1 MKNSIKPIISLVT
14 AICLTAPAL
23 SLYSSQ
29 TEVINDLT
37 VSAASTGTL
46 KDSGISYKDCAET
59 INNPG
64 AGYTNSVW
72 YVCKPGD
79 TPVHDPKGS
88 LVVMFVDI
96 SAFSSGANGKT
107 DAAGKYTEG
116 TDYDLDEEFFKG
128 IRGTL
133 ENCRKNGC
141 TVGMRFRYDING
153 KDNPEP
159 ATFEQVFHH
168 IDQIHEDHFLDDY
181 EDILMYIESGFV
193 GKWGE
198 QHGGKYTTPEYKS
211 KLLGKMLEIVPESVS
226 VTVRTADTFY
236 NWAGIKPDELAD
248 YKAEEGTDAARV
260 GMYNDGYMGS
270 DTDLGTYLTPNREK
284 TVQWMN
290 TQMKHAYFGGE
301 FSGNIDYAKKFDN
314 YLPENC
320 IKEMYATHLTYI
332 NSNIWPLYKDFKFES
347 KYDIDGADNSAY
359 YGETVYKFIRDHLG
373 YRFLVKKS
381 ELSSEATQ
389 GGSAEIHFSI
399 ENTGFA
405 NVIKKQKAAVILE
418 KDGKTIN
425 APVDTDSRN
434 WESAAVTDDGLLL
447 NLPGSIDAGSWKVYL
462 KLYYDTTGENT
473 PDICVR
479 FSNEDIYN
487 EDLGANYLGT
497 LDVAEA
503 ENNSDDT
510 FTVTSLSSPNTPVI
524 KGDVNSDGSVTTAD
538 ITALQ
543 KFLLADST
551 IHITEPSSADMN
563 DDGSV
568 NIIDFIL
575 LKKLLLK

>member
-1 MKNSIKPIISLVT
+1 MKNSIKPIISLAAAV
-14 AICLTAPAL
+14 CLTAPCI
-23 SLYSSQ
+23 SPYSSQ
-29 TEVINDLT
+29 TEVINNLT

-107 DAAGKYTEG
+107 DAAGNYSEG
-116 TDYDLDEEFFKG
+116 TDYDLDEAFFKG

-141 TVGMRFRYDING
+141 TVGMRFRYDIDG
-153 KDNPEP
+153 KDDPEP
-159 ATFEQVFHH
+159 AGFEQVLHH

-198 QHGGKYTTPEYKS
+198 QHGGKYTTPEYKA
-211 KLLGKMLEIVPESVS
+211 KLLGKMLEIVPDSVS

-236 NWAGIKPDELAD
+236 TWAGIKPDDFAD
-248 YKAEEGTDAARV
+248 YVAEEGSDAARV

-270 DTDLGTYLTPNREK
+270 DTDLGTYLTPDREK
-284 TVQWMN
+284 TVKWMN

-332 NSNIWPLYKDFKFES
+332 NSNIWPLYKEFKFES
-347 KYDIDGADNSAY
+347 RYDIDGVDNSAY
-359 YGETVYKFIRDHLG
+359 YGETVYRFIRDHLG
-373 YRFLVKKS
+373 YRFLVTGS
-381 ELSSEATQ
+381 ELSTEAAQ

-399 ENTGFA
+399 ANTGFA
-405 NVIKKQKAAVILE
+405 NVIKKQKAVVILE
-418 KDGKTIN
+418 KNGRTIA
-425 APVDTDSRN
+425 APVDIDSRK
-434 WESAAVTDDGLLL
+434 WESAAVTDEQL
-447 NLPGSIDAGSWKVYL
+447 NLKLPGNTDAGSYKVYL
-462 KLYYDTTGENT
+462 KIYYDTTGEDT

-479 FSNEDIYN
+479 FSNENIWSK
-487 EDLGANYLGT
+487 DLGANYLGT
-497 LDVAEA
+497 LDVVKA

-510 FTVTSLSSPNTPVI
+510 FTVTSLSSQNSSVI
-524 KGDVNSDGSVTTAD
+524 KGDVNSDGTVTTAD

-543 KFLLADST
+543 RFLLADST

>member
-1 MKNSIKPIISLVT
+1 MKNNMKTIVSLIT
-14 AICLTAPAL
+14 AICLTAPVL
-23 SLYSSQ
+23 SQYSGQ
-29 TEVINDLT
+29 TEIKDNH
-37 VSAASTGTL
+37 SIHAESTGTF

-64 AGYTNSVW
+64 AGYTSSVW
-72 YVCKPGD
+72 YVCKPD
-79 TPVHDPKGS
+79 NTPVHDPKGS

-96 SAFSSGANGKT
+96 SAFSSSANGKT
-107 DAAGKYTEG
+107 DAEGNYTEG
-116 TDYDLDEEFFKG
+116 TDYDLDEAFFKG

-141 TVGMRFRYDING
+141 TVGMRFRYDIDG
-153 KDNPEP
+153 KDDPEP

-168 IDQIHEDHFLDDY
+168 IDQIREDHFLDDY

-198 QHGGKYTTPEYKS
+198 QHGGKYTTPEYKA
-211 KLLGKMLEIVPESVS
+211 KLLGKMLEIVPDSVS

-236 NWAGIKPDELAD
+236 TWAGIKPDDLAD
-248 YKAEEGTDAARV
+248 YVAEEGSDAARV

-270 DTDLGTYLTPNREK
+270 DTDLGTYLTPDREK
-284 TVQWMN
+284 TVKWMN

-301 FSGNIDYAKKFDN
+301 FSGDTGYAKKFKN

-332 NSNIWPLYKDFKFES
+332 NSNIWALYKDFKFES

-359 YGETVYKFIRDHLG
+359 YGETVYRFIRDHLG
-373 YRFLVKKS
+373 YRFLVTGS
-381 ELSSEATQ
+381 ELSTEAAQ

-399 ENTGFA
+399 ANTGFA

-418 KDGKTIN
+418 KDGKTII
-425 APVDTDSRN
+425 APVDTDSQN

-447 NLPGSIDAGSWKVYL
+447 NLPGNINAGSWKVYL

-479 FSNEDIYN
+479 FSNVDIYN

-503 ENNSDDT
+503 ENTSGDT
-510 FTVTSLSSPNTPVI
+510 FTATSLSSQNTSVI
-524 KGDVNSDGSVTTAD
+524 KGDVNSDSSVTTAD
-538 ITALQ
+538 LTALQ
-543 KFLLADST
+543 KFLLADDS
-551 IHITEPSSADMN
+551 IQITESSADMN
-563 DDGSV
+563 DDGAV

>member
-1 MKNSIKPIISLVT
+1 MKNNMKNIISLIAAVS
-14 AICLTAPAL
+14 LTASIAL
-23 SLYSSQ
+23 PYNGHNGIIRDDHS
-29 TEVINDLT
+29 
-37 VSAASTGTL
+37 VSAESTGTF

-64 AGYTNSVW
+64 AGYTSSVW
-72 YVCKPGD
+72 YVCKPGN
-79 TPVHDPKGS
+79 TPVHNPKGS

-96 SAFSSGANGKT
+96 SAFSSGSNGKT
-107 DAAGKYTEG
+107 DADGNYTEG
-116 TDYDLDEEFFKG
+116 TDYDLDEAFFKG

-198 QHGGKYTTPEYKS
+198 QHGGKYTTPEHKA

-236 NWAGIKPDELAD
+236 NWAGIKPDDLAG
-248 YKAEEGTDAARV
+248 YVAEGGTDAARV

-284 TVQWMN
+284 TVHWMN

-301 FSGNIDYAKKFDN
+301 FSGNIDYAKKFEN

-381 ELSSEATQ
+381 ELSSEAAQ
-389 GGSAEIHFSI
+389 GGHAEIHFSI

-418 KDGKTIN
+418 KDGKTIT

-447 NLPGSIDAGSWKVYL
+447 NLPGNIDAGSWKVYL
-462 KLYYDTTGENT
+462 KLYYETTGEET

-497 LDVAEA
+497 LDVAKA
-503 ENNSDDT
+503 ENTSGDT
-510 FTVTSLSSPNTPVI
+510 FTASSLSSNNTSVI
-524 KGDVNSDGSVTTAD
+524 KGDVNSDGTVNTAD
-538 ITALQ
+538 LTALQ
-543 KFLLADST
+543 KFLLADDS
-551 IHITEPSSADMN
+551 IKITESSADMN
-563 DDGSV
+563 DDGAV
-568 NIIDFIL
+568 NIIDFIV
-575 LKKLLLK
+575 LKKVFLK

>member
-1 MKNSIKPIISLVT
+1 MKNNMKTIVSLIT
-14 AICLTAPAL
+14 AICLTAPVL
-23 SLYSSQ
+23 SQYSGQ
-29 TEVINDLT
+29 TEIKDNH
-37 VSAASTGTL
+37 SIHAESTGTF

-64 AGYTNSVW
+64 AGYTSSVW
-72 YVCKPGD
+72 YVCKPD
-79 TPVHDPKGS
+79 NTPVHDPKGS

-107 DAAGKYTEG
+107 DAEGNYTEG
-116 TDYDLDEEFFKG
+116 TDYDLDEAFFKG

-141 TVGMRFRYDING
+141 TVGMRFRYDIDG
-153 KDNPEP
+153 KDDPEP

-198 QHGGKYTTPEYKS
+198 QHGGKYTTPEYKA

-284 TVQWMN
+284 TVKWMN

-332 NSNIWPLYKDFKFES
+332 NSNIWALYKDFKFES

-359 YGETVYKFIRDHLG
+359 YGETVYRFIRDHLG
-373 YRFLVKKS
+373 YRFLVTGS
-381 ELSSEATQ
+381 ELSTEAAQ

-399 ENTGFA
+399 ANTGFA

-418 KDGKTIN
+418 KDGKTIT
-425 APVDTDSRN
+425 APVDTDSQN

-447 NLPGSIDAGSWKVYL
+447 NLPGNINAGSWKVYL

-479 FSNEDIYN
+479 FSNVDIYN

-503 ENNSDDT
+503 ENTSGDT
-510 FTVTSLSSPNTPVI
+510 FTATSLSSQNTSVI
-524 KGDVNSDGSVTTAD
+524 KGDVNSDSSVTTAD
-538 ITALQ
+538 LTALQ
-543 KFLLADST
+543 KFLLADDS
-551 IHITEPSSADMN
+551 IQITESSADMN
-563 DDGSV
+563 DDGAV

>member
-1 MKNSIKPIISLVT
+1 MKNNMKTIVSLIT
-14 AICLTAPAL
+14 AICLTAPVL
-23 SLYSSQ
+23 SQYSGQ
-29 TEVINDLT
+29 TEIKDNH
-37 VSAASTGTL
+37 SIHAESTGTF

-64 AGYTNSVW
+64 AGYTSSVW
-72 YVCKPGD
+72 YVCKPD
-79 TPVHDPKGS
+79 NTPVHDPKGS

-107 DAAGKYTEG
+107 DAEGNYTEG
-116 TDYDLDEEFFKG
+116 TDYDLDEAFFKG

-141 TVGMRFRYDING
+141 TVGMRFRYDIDG
-153 KDNPEP
+153 KDDPEP

-198 QHGGKYTTPEYKS
+198 QHGGKYTTPEYKA

-284 TVQWMN
+284 TVKWMN

-332 NSNIWPLYKDFKFES
+332 NSNIWALYKDFKFES

-381 ELSSEATQ
+381 ELSSEASQ

-418 KDGKTIN
+418 KDGKTFT

-447 NLPGSIDAGSWKVYL
+447 NLPGNINAGSWKVYL

-479 FSNEDIYN
+479 FSNVDIYN

-503 ENNSDDT
+503 ENTSGDT
-510 FTVTSLSSPNTPVI
+510 FTATSLSSQNTSVI
-524 KGDVNSDGSVTTAD
+524 KGDVNSDSSVTTAD
-538 ITALQ
+538 LTALQ
-543 KFLLADST
+543 KFLLADDS
-551 IHITEPSSADMN
+551 IQITESSADMN
-563 DDGSV
+563 DDGAV

>member
-64 AGYTNSVW
+64 AGYTSSVW
-72 YVCKPGD
+72 YVCKPGN
-79 TPVHDPKGS
+79 TPVHNPKGS

-96 SAFSSGANGKT
+96 SAFSSGSNGTT
-107 DAAGKYTEG
+107 DADGNYTEG

-153 KDNPEP
+153 KDDPEP
-159 ATFEQVFHH
+159 ADFEQVLHH

-284 TVQWMN
+284 TVKWMN

-359 YGETVYKFIRDHLG
+359 YGETVFKFIRDHLG

-381 ELSSEATQ
+381 ELSSEASQ

-418 KDGKTIN
+418 KDGGTIT
-425 APVDTDSRN
+425 APVDIDSRR
-434 WESAAVTDDGLLL
+434 WESAAITDEQLKLK
-447 NLPGSIDAGSWKVYL
+447 LPGNADAGSYKVYL
-462 KLYYDTTGENT
+462 KLYYDTTGEDT

-479 FSNEDIYN
+479 FSNENIWSR
-487 EDLGANYLGT
+487 DLGANYLGT
-497 LDVAEA
+497 LGVVKA

-510 FTVTSLSSPNTPVI
+510 FTVTSLSSQNTSLI
-524 KGDVNSDGSVTTAD
+524 KGDVNSDGSVNAAD

-543 KFLLADST
+543 RFLLAADT

>member
-1 MKNSIKPIISLVT
+1 MKNNMKTIVSLIT
-14 AICLTAPAL
+14 AICLTAPVL
-23 SLYSSQ
+23 SQYSGQ
-29 TEVINDLT
+29 TEIKDNH
-37 VSAASTGTL
+37 SIHAESTGTF

-64 AGYTNSVW
+64 AGYTSSVW
-72 YVCKPGD
+72 YVCKPD
-79 TPVHDPKGS
+79 NTPVHDPKGS

-116 TDYDLDEEFFKG
+116 TDYDLDEAFFKG

-198 QHGGKYTTPEYKS
+198 QHGGKYTTPEYKA
-211 KLLGKMLEIVPESVS
+211 KLLGKMLEIVPDSVS

-236 NWAGIKPDELAD
+236 TWAGIKPDDLAD
-248 YKAEEGTDAARV
+248 YVAEEGSDAARV

-270 DTDLGTYLTPNREK
+270 DTDLGTYLTPDREK
-284 TVQWMN
+284 TVKWMN

-301 FSGNIDYAKKFDN
+301 FSGDTGYAKKFKN

-332 NSNIWPLYKDFKFES
+332 NSNIWALYKDFKFES
-347 KYDIDGADNSAY
+347 KYDIDGAENSAY

-381 ELSSEATQ
+381 ELSSEASQ

-418 KDGKTIN
+418 KDGKTIT
-425 APVDTDSRN
+425 APVDTDSQN

-447 NLPGSIDAGSWKVYL
+447 NLPGNINAGSWKVYL

-479 FSNEDIYN
+479 FSNVDIYN

-503 ENNSDDT
+503 ENTSGDT
-510 FTVTSLSSPNTPVI
+510 FTATSLSSQNTSVI
-524 KGDVNSDGSVTTAD
+524 KGDVNSDSSVTTAD
-538 ITALQ
+538 LTALQ
-543 KFLLADST
+543 KFLLADDS
-551 IHITEPSSADMN
+551 IQITESSADMN
-563 DDGSV
+563 DDGAV